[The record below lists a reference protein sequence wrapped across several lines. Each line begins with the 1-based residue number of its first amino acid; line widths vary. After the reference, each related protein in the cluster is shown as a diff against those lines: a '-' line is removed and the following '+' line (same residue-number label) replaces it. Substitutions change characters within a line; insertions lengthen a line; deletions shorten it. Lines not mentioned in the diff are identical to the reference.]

1 MMMPKKKSKYRIVPT
16 NNEKLGSCW
25 ALKEGEV
32 VVGTFITKVHAEKR
46 RMQLEQKSLED
57 FVLIKTIN
65 QELKIEE

>member
-1 MMMPKKKSKYRIVPT
+1 
-16 NNEKLGSCW
+16 
-25 ALKEGEV
+25 
-32 VVGTFITKVHAEKR
+32 VHAEKR

>member
-1 MMMPKKKSKYRIVPT
+1 MMPRKKSKYRIVPM

-32 VVGTFITKVHAEKR
+32 LLGTFITKLHAEKR
-46 RMQLEQKSLED
+46 KVQLEQKNLED

-65 QELKIEE
+65 QELKLEE

>member
-1 MMMPKKKSKYRIVPT
+1 MMMPRKKSKYRIVPT

-32 VVGTFITKVHAEKR
+32 IVGTFITKVHAEKR

>member
-1 MMMPKKKSKYRIVPT
+1 MMMPRKKSKYRIVPT

>member
-1 MMMPKKKSKYRIVPT
+1 MMPRKKSKYRIVPD

>member
-1 MMMPKKKSKYRIVPT
+1 MMPRKKSKYRVVPT

-32 VVGTFITKVHAEKR
+32 LLGTFITKLHAEKR
-46 RMQLEQKSLED
+46 KVQLEQKNLED

-65 QELKIEE
+65 QELKLEE

>member
-1 MMMPKKKSKYRIVPT
+1 MMPRKKSKYRIVPT

-32 VVGTFITKVHAEKR
+32 IVGTFITKVHAEKR

-65 QELKIEE
+65 QELKLEE